1 MFVIDACIAAK
12 WFLPE
17 PLSDDADAIP
27 LEDAVRIAPEHLL
40 VEVGN
45 TLLRAHRSH
54 GITLDH
60 ARAAITALNRL
71 VHLRPIHEVADAA
84 LTIAGLVGCTNYDAL
99 YVAAAKRRDAVL
111 ITADAQLVH
120 QLDAAQW
127 RGCMRRLETLITRLR
142 RSKRDT
148 RECRAGAR
156 PCAR

>member
-1 MFVIDACIAAK
+1 MIVIDACIAVK

-17 PLSDDADAIP
+17 PLSDDADAIL

-45 TLLRAHRSH
+45 TLLRAYRFH

-71 VHLRPIHEVADAA
+71 VHLRPIHEIADAA
-84 LTIAGLVGCTNYDAL
+84 LTIAGLIGCTNYDAL
-99 YVAAAKRRDAVL
+99 YVAAAERWDAVL
-111 ITADAQLVH
+111 ITADAKLVR

-127 RGCMRRLETLITRLR
+127 GGRMRLLE
-142 RSKRDT
+142 
-148 RECRAGAR
+148 
-156 PCAR
+156 P